1 MTFPR
6 LLQSL
11 TLALAISASAAGANP
26 ATTVVASRPAQ
37 LSDSQVRIAVDAVL
51 RRLKDPD
58 SVRAG
63 RAWPAVLHYADGG
76 QNLAVCGLINARNS
90 FGGYTGDQFYLVI
103 MSRDATMA
111 TAIFDAE
118 LVCRAYG
125 IIP

>member
-58 SVRAG
+58 SV